1 MLADVTRQ
9 RGVCMRFTAIAMWVG
24 GTLAIGAGT
33 AHSQAPDAGALMRQ
47 TEQSLHMQTKPSAPS
62 LLPMPMTINEAT
74 RVTAGQIRFAG
85 VKRLS
90 VSKLEAVSRSFL
102 NRPLD
107 AHELQHLTDAVSNA
121 YRESGWVVRVYIAQ
135 QNPSNSDLLIQ
146 VLENLPP
153 SAR

>member
-1 MLADVTRQ
+1 
-9 RGVCMRFTAIAMWVG
+9 MRFTAIAIWVG
-24 GTLAIGAGT
+24 GALSIGVGT
-33 AHSQAPDAGALMRQ
+33 AHSQVPDAGALMRQ
-47 TEQSLHMQTKPSAPS
+47 TEQSLQINTKPAAPS
-62 LLPMPMTINEAT
+62 LLPWPMAINETT
-74 RVTAGQIRFAG
+74 RVTARQIRFAG
-85 VKRLS
+85 VQRLP
-90 VSKLEAVSRSFL
+90 VSKLEAVSSSYL